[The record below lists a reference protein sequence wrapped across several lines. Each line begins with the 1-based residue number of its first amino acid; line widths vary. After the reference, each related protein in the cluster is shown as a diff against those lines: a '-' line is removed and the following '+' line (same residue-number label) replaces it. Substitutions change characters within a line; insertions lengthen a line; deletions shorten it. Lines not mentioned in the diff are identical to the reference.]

1 MRFMILVL
9 VVLGSTKA
17 QADTFYPDSSTMLPE
32 ESALPAMPIW
42 WPTWFPFEEPPT
54 PVPPV
59 PTAMEI
65 YMANFGR
72 VIQIGEEIDE
82 INAELD
88 LQRFLLSLDPDGLNA
103 PMIRMSIMMLEARK
117 ASLQAE
123 RQGLRNQ
130 MSTTD
135 LP

>member
-1 MRFMILVL
+1 M
-9 VVLGSTKA
+9 
-17 QADTFYPDSSTMLPE
+17 
-32 ESALPAMPIW
+32 
-42 WPTWFPFEEPPT
+42 
-54 PVPPV
+54 PPV

-82 INAELD
+82 ISAELD
-88 LQRFLLSLDPDGLNA
+88 LQRFLMSLDPDGLNA
-103 PMIRMSIMMLEARK
+103 PMIRMSIMMLEARM

-123 RQGLRNQ
+123 RQELRDQ
-130 MSTTD
+130 MSATD